1 MNDVRYIQRFENFD
15 KSFLL
20 LKEALAI
27 KTPSIVEKA
36 GGMQFFEIAFELSWK
51 LMKDYLEFLGYE
63 VNSPRAAIK
72 QSFSINLLEEGGVW
86 LDALMDRN
94 LTVHTYDETIANEVY
109 QKIKNDYFLLLE
121 ALHNKF
127 REIICSDSQMMN

>member
-1 MNDVRYIQRFENFD
+1 MDDVRYVQRFENFD

-20 LKEALAI
+20 LKGALAI
-27 KTPSIVEKA
+27 NNPSIVEKA
-36 GGMQFFEIAFELSWK
+36 GCIQFFETTFELAWK
-51 LMKDYLEFLGYE
+51 LMKDYLGFLGYD
-63 VNSPRAAIK
+63 VKSPRDAIK
-72 QSFSINLLEEGGVW
+72 QSFSMGLIAEGGRW

-94 LTVHTYDETIANEVY
+94 LTVHTYDEDIANAVY

-127 REIICSDSQMMN
+127 RDIICSDSQMMS

>member
-1 MNDVRYIQRFENFD
+1 
-15 KSFLL
+15 L

-36 GGMQFFEIAFELSWK
+36 GGIQFFEIAFELSWK
-51 LMKDYLEFLGYE
+51 LMKDYLDFLGYE
-63 VNSPRAAIK
+63 VNSPRDAIK
-72 QSFSINLLEEGGVW
+72 QSFSINLLEEGGIW

-94 LTVHTYDETIANEVY
+94 LTVHTYDENIANDVY
-109 QKIKNDYFLLLE
+109 QKIKSDYFLLLE
-121 ALHNKF
+121 ALHNNF

>member
-20 LKEALAI
+20 LKDALAI
-27 KTPSIVEKA
+27 NDPSIVEKA
-36 GGMQFFEIAFELSWK
+36 GCIQFFETTFELAWK
-51 LMKDYLEFLGYE
+51 LMKDYLDFLGYD
-63 VNSPRAAIK
+63 VKSPRDAIK
-72 QSFSINLLEEGGVW
+72 QSFSIGLIAEGGNW

-94 LTVHTYDETIANEVY
+94 LTVHTYHENIASEVY

-121 ALHNKF
+121 ALHHKF
-127 REIICSDSQMMN
+127 RDIICSDSQRMN